1 MNEHGRRDRDPLPKI
16 TEISCEQAR
25 SFAILRRPVVEGDR
39 LPVSRWPTFD
49 EGGLGRRG
57 LNPALARR
65 ATTALGDL
73 WIVPG
78 NGHIALYD
86 GSATCNPTDLAASRG
101 MVMWGSGRA
110 HGHSSVRGL
119 VPDGVGRVTLVT
131 ADHGVSTVQVHH
143 NVYAAALDAPFS
155 SLHFSGPAGTV
166 ELGPFG

>member
-1 MNEHGRRDRDPLPKI
+1 MNEHGRPDRTPLPKI
-16 TEISCEQAR
+16 TDISADQAR
-25 SFAILRRPVVEGDR
+25 SFAILRRPQVEGDC
-39 LPVSRWPTFD
+39 LPASQWPTFD
-49 EGGLGRRG
+49 QGGLGRRG

-86 GSATCNPTDLAASRG
+86 GSATCNSTELAASRG
-101 MVMWGSGRA
+101 MVMWGSGRS
-110 HGHSSVRGL
+110 HGHSVVQGL
-119 VPDGVGRVTLVT
+119 VPDGVSRVTLIT
-131 ADHGVSTVQVHH
+131 ANRAASSVPVND

-166 ELGPFG
+166 ELGPFS